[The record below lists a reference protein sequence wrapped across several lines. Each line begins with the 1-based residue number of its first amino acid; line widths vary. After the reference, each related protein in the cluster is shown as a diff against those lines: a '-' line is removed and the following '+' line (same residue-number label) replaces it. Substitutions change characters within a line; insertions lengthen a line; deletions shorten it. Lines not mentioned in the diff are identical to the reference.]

1 MCQKNELRL
10 LQKEMDTVNAEIFSL
25 RSVVNAEVC
34 YYADIL

>member
-10 LQKEMDTVNAEIFSL
+10 LQKEMDNVNEEVILL
-25 RSVVNAEVC
+25 RSVVNGEVC

>member
-10 LQKEMDTVNAEIFSL
+10 LQKEMDTVNAEVISL

-34 YYADIL
+34 CYADIL